1 MIELIVGGARSGK
14 SRYAEE
20 CALKYNDYPFYIAT
34 AEAGD
39 GEMAERIDQH
49 QSRRGEQWRVIE
61 APLYLSQILGKLKNN
76 ESTVVDCLTLW
87 LSNWLCQE
95 DRQGWIDERE
105 RFLAGLNHIQG
116 ALWLVSNE
124 TGMGVIPTGSLAR
137 KFVDE
142 SGKLHQDIAQQAD
155 TVTQMLCGIP
165 NRIKTRNAG

>member
-1 MIELIVGGARSGK
+1 MGGARSGK

-20 CALKYNDYPFYIAT
+20 CALKSSNCPLYIAT

-39 GEMAERIDQH
+39 REMVERIDQH
-49 QSRRGEQWRVIE
+49 QRRRGEQWKLIE
-61 APLYLSQILGKLKNN
+61 EPLYLSQILGKLKSG

-87 LSNWLCQE
+87 LSNWLCRE

-105 RFLAGLNHIQG
+105 RFLAELTHIHG
-116 ALWLVSNE
+116 SLWLVSNE

-137 KFVDE
+137 EFVDE

-165 NRIKTRNAG
+165 NRIKIRHAG

>member
-20 CALKYNDYPFYIAT
+20 CALKFNDYPLYIAT

-39 GEMAERIDQH
+39 REMARRIDQH
-49 QSRRGEQWRVIE
+49 QRRRGEQWRLIE
-61 APLYLSQILGKLKNN
+61 EPLYLSQVLVKLKNS
-76 ESTVVDCLTLW
+76 ESAVVDCLTLW
-87 LSNWLCQE
+87 LSNWLCRE
-95 DRQGWIDERE
+95 DRQGWVDERE
-105 RFLAGLNHIQG
+105 RFLAVLKHIQG
-116 ALWLVSNE
+116 SLWLVSNE
-124 TGMGVIPTGSLAR
+124 TGMGVIPAGSLAR
-137 KFVDE
+137 EFVDE